1 MKKIETLFQSGN
13 YDKKHKLNVANIKIS
28 LDILNDIEKNGI
40 TLEQIEKLDIPVFK
54 YKTQITV
61 HGLFPELSN
70 NYIGGY
76 KSLIQNKNQ
85 SIGVKWSAVDFLKK
99 NYIYETINKFG
110 GWLIRRNSTDYFIYK
125 TSNFLSS
132 KTEYQSELINAKN
145 ELSHINKNLFYGDCG
160 VYLSGDIFGYYLVT
174 YINIGGVREENKIK
188 VIENICNT
196 DINTINSKIS
206 EKENEIKLKREKAND
221 EYKLKLENDKKLKEP
236 LLNIARKT
244 LIESGYELKNVE
256 ITNNLTIIKIG
267 ADIEKELPIYIV
279 YKYKKE
285 PRQKLFRYTRT
296 ESNDLNE
303 ALNYSGYSYETTS
316 KMTKTIGYVLMETTK
331 ETIKETTKKTKAT
344 VEIIKYSEKSIAV
357 IGDTK
362 PIKDKLKELGG
373 RFNAKLTCG
382 AGWIFP
388 SKKENELKN
397 LI

>member
-40 TLEQIEKLDIPVFK
+40 TLEQIEKLNIPVFK

-61 HGLFPELSN
+61 HGIFPELSN

-110 GWLIRRNSTDYFIYK
+110 GWIIRRNSTDYFIYK
-125 TSNFLSS
+125 TSNFLTS
-132 KTEYQSELINAKN
+132 KTEYQSELENAKN
-145 ELSHINKNLFYGDCG
+145 ELSHINKKLFYGDCG

-188 VIENICNT
+188 VIENICNA

-206 EKENEIKLKREKAND
+206 EKENKIKLEREKANN
-221 EYKLKLENDKKLKEP
+221 EYKLKLENDKNLKEP
-236 LLNIARKT
+236 LLNIARQT
-244 LIESGYELKNVE
+244 LIESGYELKNAE
-256 ITNNLTIIKIG
+256 ITNNLTIIKVG
-267 ADIEKELPIYIV
+267 ADVEKNLPV
-279 YKYKKE
+279 YTIFKYKKE

-316 KMTKTIGYVLMETTK
+316 KLTKTTGYVLMETTK
-331 ETIKETTKKTKAT
+331 ETTKETKTT
-344 VEIIKYSEKSIAV
+344 IEIIKYSEKSIAV

-388 SKKENELKN
+388 IKKENELKN

>member
-40 TLEQIEKLDIPVFK
+40 TLEQIEKLNIPVFK

-61 HGLFPELSN
+61 HGIFPELSN

-110 GWLIRRNSTDYFIYK
+110 GWIIRRNSTDYFIYK
-125 TSNFLSS
+125 TSNFLTS
-132 KTEYQSELINAKN
+132 KTEYQSELENAKN
-145 ELSHINKNLFYGDCG
+145 ELSHINKKLFYGDCG

-188 VIENICNT
+188 VIENICNA

-206 EKENEIKLKREKAND
+206 EKENKIKLDREKAND
-221 EYKLKLENDKKLKEP
+221 EYKLKLENDKNLKEP
-236 LLNIARKT
+236 LLNIARQT
-244 LIESGYELKNVE
+244 LIESGYELKNAE
-256 ITNNLTIIKIG
+256 ITNNLTIIKVG
-267 ADIEKELPIYIV
+267 ADVEKNLPV
-279 YKYKKE
+279 YTIFKYKKE

-316 KMTKTIGYVLMETTK
+316 KLTKTTGYVLMETTK
-331 ETIKETTKKTKAT
+331 ETTKETKTT
-344 VEIIKYSEKSIAV
+344 IEIIKYSEKSIAV

-388 SKKENELKN
+388 IKKENELKN